1 MEGDY
6 VPENSRVYIY
16 FLVEKGLLEP
26 RYVGYTVNPTKRL
39 QTHISRALYGGEDTY
54 KARWIRELEYR
65 GLEPEML
72 LVEETTPTQREG
84 RERFW
89 IKLLSSLGFRLT
101 NLTEGGDG
109 VLGYRHTPESIGKF
123 SSKLKG
129 QPKSKEHRAK
139 LAKAHLGKKASEE
152 TKAKMSVTR
161 TGKKMKPESIEKTA
175 AAHRGLKR
183 SESAK
188 QKMKAA
194 WIQRRLKKGI

>member
-1 MEGDY
+1 MEGDC
-6 VPENSRVYIY
+6 VLENSRVFIY

-72 LVEETTPTQREG
+72 LVEETTPAQREN

-89 IKLLSSLGFRLT
+89 IKLLSGLGFRLT

-109 VLGYRHTPESIGKF
+109 VLGYKKTPESIGKF

-129 QPKSKEHRAK
+129 KPKSKAHRTK
-139 LAKAHLGKKASEE
+139 LSQIRVGMKFSAE
-152 TKAKMSVTR
+152 TKAKMSAVR

-183 SESAK
+183 SESTK

-194 WIQRRLKKGI
+194 WTQRRLKKGI